1 MMQPKGRFSN
11 MGDFRG
17 AHAVWLDPPA
27 KSPQNTPECQQ
38 QAFGT
43 QAEPHFAADRDAS
56 FDWDAYWEGI
66 EITAQELDATNECMD
81 YCGEG
86 DEE

>member
-1 MMQPKGRFSN
+1 MVLLMRQFSN
-11 MGDFRG
+11 MSDFRRS
-17 AHAVWLDPPA
+17 HAVCLSSPA
-27 KSPQNTPECQQ
+27 KSPQNAPECEQR
-38 QAFGT
+38 AFGA
-43 QAEPHFAADRDAS
+43 QAETAIAAC
-56 FDWDAYWEGI
+56 FDWDSYWEGI